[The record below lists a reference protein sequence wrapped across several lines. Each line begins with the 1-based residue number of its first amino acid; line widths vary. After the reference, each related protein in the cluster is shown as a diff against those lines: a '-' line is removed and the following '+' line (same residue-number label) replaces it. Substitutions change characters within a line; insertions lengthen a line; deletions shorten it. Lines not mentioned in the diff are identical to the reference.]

1 MKKRIWIAV
10 LIGLILCLNAMA
22 AENGSAP
29 ADMCLI
35 GEDMFAFA
43 QKDTLVIRAGEQTIH
58 RAQCEGVRY
67 VNQLDGVIYALCE
80 KNDSACVRAYDEE
93 LNEIGRYDVGWLG
106 QIDAFAANGTHL
118 CFIVMNGATYSSEL
132 YLYDMQTGEM
142 ECKEDFSWVMSLAA
156 DDERIAFQ
164 CFDGFQ
170 DAIALH
176 IPPEAVTGV
185 AFEQPEFGELLLVPD
200 MDACVI
206 IGEDDIHYITW
217 DEGKNVKK
225 SYSVPGIGQLGA
237 LADADENGVYVYDD
251 AQDEMLF
258 YSYEMLA
265 QTDNRTLTIASYV
278 INAESEYMKDS
289 VRFFRGIHPE
299 YTIEFRA
306 FGELDKM
313 RLELMSGKSDIDLI
327 VAYDSVYADIAASG
341 VFADLRSFAPIREAE
356 ENNELLDWMFH
367 VLETENGELYAMPRN
382 DPRAWSLNESEFAR
396 LGLALPQDGWTW
408 DDLLSLARQ
417 AKQIDDTIYTV
428 DMDAMNYLLEQA
440 LRSCVDI
447 YTGKVDLDTPHFR
460 HALEIYK
467 ALYEE
472 GHVMWALSDEPVLCT
487 AQTPLQTGAS
497 GQKIRYIRQ
506 PLLAEG
512 ESPFAYCSGTVMGV
526 YTAGDDMDMA
536 AEFMANYYLF
546 PTMGGVVSDSY
557 MPLYYTDAERY
568 IRFDCT
574 DTEHVENL
582 IGLCDRV
589 ETGMY
594 SIFTGGPK
602 EIYSDVLAYA
612 EGRIDQDRAVETI
625 QKKLNMYINE

>member
-1 MKKRIWIAV
+1 MKRFVILLLV
-10 LIGLILCLNAMA
+10 LFVMQTGMAQGMGTALN
-22 AENGSAP
+22 
-29 ADMCLI
+29 DMCRVDEETFLFA
-35 GEDMFAFA
+35 GKDMLLLWSSGTVEKQA
-43 QKDTLVIRAGEQTIH
+43 QYKGARFVDQAG
-58 RAQCEGVRY
+58 GSV
-67 VNQLDGVIYALCE
+67 YALCE
-80 KNDSACVRAYDEE
+80 EDDGAFALKLDTE
-93 LNEIGRYDVGWLG
+93 LNEIARYDIGWLG
-106 QIDAFAANGTHL
+106 RIDSFAVSGTNL
-118 CFIVMNGATYSSEL
+118 CFNVMSEATCSNEL
-132 YLYDMQTGEM
+132 VLFDMQNGETQS
-142 ECKEDFSWVMSLAA
+142 KEEFSWVMSLAA

-170 DAIALH
+170 DVIALH
-176 IPPEAVTGV
+176 YPQESITDI

-206 IGEDDIHYITW
+206 IGGDDIHYITW
-217 DEGKNVKK
+217 EEGKNEKK
-225 SYSVPGIGQLGA
+225 AYSVPGIGQHGA

-251 AQDEMLF
+251 AQDKMLF
-258 YSYEMLA
+258 FSYEMLA
-265 QTDNRTLTIASYV
+265 QTDSRTLTVASYV
-278 INAESEYMKDS
+278 LSAESEYMKDA
-289 VRFFRGIHPE
+289 VRYFRRIHPE
-299 YTIEFRA
+299 YTIEFRL

-313 RLELMSGKSDIDLI
+313 RLELMSGRSDIDLI
-327 VAYDSVYADIAASG
+327 VAYDSVYADIAPSG

-367 VLETENGELYAMPRN
+367 VLETQSGELYAMPQN
-382 DPRAWSLNESEFAR
+382 NPRVWSLNEREFAR
-396 LGLALPQDGWTW
+396 LGLELPQDGWTW
-408 DDLLSLARQ
+408 DDLLSLARR
-417 AKQIDDTIYTV
+417 AKQIDDTVYTV
-428 DMDAMNYLLEQA
+428 DMDAMSYLLEQA

-447 YTGKVDLDTPHFR
+447 YTGRVDLDTPQFR

-472 GHVMWALSDEPVLCT
+472 GHVMWVLSDEPVLCT
-487 AQTPLQTGAS
+487 AQTSLQTGAN

-526 YTAGDDMDMA
+526 YAAGDDMETA

-546 PTMGGVVSDSY
+546 PIMGGVVSDLY
-557 MPLYYTDAERY
+557 MPLYYTDADRY

-574 DTEHVENL
+574 DTEHVDKM

-625 QKKLNMYINE
+625 QKRINMFINE